1 MEQVNKSQHRWMWL
15 IGILVSLT
23 ASQVQAQ
30 HIESPREPRRED
42 LSYWVH
48 RIETA
53 AREQNYTGTYIIS
66 QPDHMMTLHTVHQYQ
81 DGVEYEL
88 VDALNESDR
97 HVFRENAD
105 FYAVFPQ
112 TQELLVERQSITQL
126 FPSLMRAGNSEP
138 ERYYELIILGSERF
152 LNRNTDVI
160 QFMPKDNLRYGYTA
174 WIDEETGLLLRVEI
188 KDVYGTTLERAAFT
202 DIKWMQPDT
211 LGSGELSQYLGTLYE
226 QGYQQ
231 KEWDFIRVSLLDTGW
246 TMASIPAGF
255 YVNNCVL
262 RHIPISSK
270 ELLQCVYS
278 DGIVS
283 VSIFIEPGLKE
294 QDNVQEDVYIYRYGA
309 TGSLTYIYDRWKV
322 TIVGEL
328 PDKTLELFALA
339 LERLPAGDEN

>member
-1 MEQVNKSQHRWMWL
+1 MDQVNKSQHQWMWL
-15 IGILVSLT
+15 IGVLVSLT
-23 ASQVQAQ
+23 VQVQAQ
-30 HIESPREPRRED
+30 HIEPSQEVPRED

-66 QPDHMMTLHTVHQYQ
+66 QPDHLMMLRTVHQYQ

-112 TQELLVERQSITQL
+112 TRELFVERQSITQL
-126 FPSLMRAGNSEP
+126 FPSLVRARDSEP
-138 ERYYELIILGSERF
+138 ERYYELLILGNERF
-152 LNRNTDVI
+152 LNRNTNVV
-160 QFMPKDNLRYGYTA
+160 QFMPKDHLRYGYTA

-202 DIKWMQPDT
+202 DINWIQPDT
-211 LGSGELSQYLGTLYE
+211 PGRNELHQYLSTLYE

-231 KEWDFIRVSLLDTGW
+231 KEWDFTRVSLIDTGW
-246 TMASIPAGF
+246 TMASVPTGF

-262 RHIPISSK
+262 RHLVTSSK

-283 VSIFIEPGLKE
+283 VSIFIEPEL
-294 QDNVQEDVYIYRYGA
+294 QVPDNVQEDVYIYRYGA
-309 TGSLTYIYDRWKV
+309 TGSLTYFYDRWKV

-328 PDKTLELFALA
+328 PDKTLEQFALA
-339 LERLPAGDEN
+339 LERLPAGAEN